1 MAGLIDEDGMVDDD
15 GQFQVEPDADL
26 RGEEP
31 TVADDGSV
39 EVPPDRQEKKR
50 RRYDDLYNELN
61 TVKSELDRI
70 KATPPPQYYQQFAP
84 PTQPQE
90 DPEIA
95 ALNARMQQNAQR
107 RREME
112 GAFTAEERLGS
123 MTPQRREELQ
133 TKYRELE
140 TEHHEMAAER
150 VLLRRRPSPQQQQQ
164 AALWQNLNARYPD
177 IMGDTRAFQYA
188 SSLQQQEHALDPN
201 KQFTFEDYDRFAE
214 QTRIALG
221 KKAPPVSD
229 ATKARFAGHSAGGN
243 GAARTSEE
251 FPARLDAEEAKMAR
265 SLYRELDERQ
275 AYAKF
280 WREVKLPELR
290 ERAARKKTG

>member
-15 GQFQVEPDADL
+15 GSFRVEPDADL

-50 RRYDDLYNELN
+50 RRYDDLHNEVITL
-61 TVKSELDRI
+61 KSELERI
-70 KATPPPQYYQQFAP
+70 KATPPPQHYQQFAP
-84 PTQPQE
+84 PTTPQE
-90 DPEIA
+90 DPELAAIA
-95 ALNARMQQNAQR
+95 NRMQQNAQR

-112 GAFTAEERLGS
+112 GAFAAEERLGNMS
-123 MTPQRREELQ
+123 PQRREELQ
-133 TKYRELE
+133 SKYRELE
-140 TEHHEMAAER
+140 VEHTEMAAER
-150 VLLRRRPSPQQQQQ
+150 VLLKRRPSPQQQQQ
-164 AALWQNLNARYPD
+164 AALWNNLNARYPD

-188 SSLQQQEHALDPN
+188 SSLQQQELALEPT
-201 KQFTFEDYDRFAE
+201 KQLSWEDFDRYAE

-229 ATKARFAGHSAGGN
+229 STKARYSGHSAGGN
-243 GAARTSEE
+243 GATRTTDE

-265 SLYRELDERQ
+265 ALYKDLDEGK
-275 AYAKF
+275 AYARF

-290 ERAARKKTG
+290 ARKKTG